1 MRLEGSMWSK
11 EKTIEWEELGSKGKY
26 KKRFKN
32 KKNASFEKNTTTY
45 IGDSD
50 NYRVE
55 ESQNKYNRLSIGGNT
70 MSKQNA
76 ADKSGRKLINEQ
88 TSDLNKS
95 EKMYSWSVQ
104 YYINAWTMGGLKPN
118 PIYQRPYHYF
128 DDRTD
133 YWGHSWQKSLISDF
147 LSGKFIQ
154 PIHLRLMDWIS
165 LFNLI
170 ISFVIMM
177 KDIKENIIS

>member
-1 MRLEGSMWSK
+1 MRLEDNMWSK

-55 ESQNKYNRLSIGGNT
+55 ESKNKYNRLLTNMEDNIMSTQNT
-70 MSKQNA
+70 

-104 YYINAWTMGGLKPN
+104 YYFNAWTMGELNPN

-133 YWGHSWQKSLISDF
+133 YETEIC
-147 LSGKFIQ
+147 
-154 PIHLRLMDWIS
+154 
-165 LFNLI
+165 
-170 ISFVIMM
+170 
-177 KDIKENIIS
+177 